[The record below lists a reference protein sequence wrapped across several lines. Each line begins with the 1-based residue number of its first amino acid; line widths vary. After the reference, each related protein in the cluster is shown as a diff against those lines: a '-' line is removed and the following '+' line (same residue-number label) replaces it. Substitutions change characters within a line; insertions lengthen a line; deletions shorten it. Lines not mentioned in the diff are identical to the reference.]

1 MGLVAPRAYIFAS
14 GGACFVCQFQDECV
28 GVEWGVCLYMCLV
41 FFSVRI
47 RVLSGG
53 IGPIVPRIM
62 AIGDPGSDALDSG
75 EACFLR
81 GCMGRGGGG
90 LRVDELDTSFLSF
103 SGQRNWYSGP
113 PYSVHIFP

>member
-1 MGLVAPRAYIFAS
+1 
-14 GGACFVCQFQDECV
+14 
-28 GVEWGVCLYMCLV
+28 MCLV

-62 AIGDPGSDALDSG
+62 AIGDPGSDAHDSG

-81 GCMGRGGGG
+81 GCMGGGGG
-90 LRVDELDTSFLSF
+90 VE
-103 SGQRNWYSGP
+103 GG
-113 PYSVHIFP
+113 